1 MPAPVRRWIAA
12 ILLVAGTTLG
22 LVAAPSGAPAGAAP
36 RATTTS
42 ACTVHPRDKAAVQKA
57 AAGVDAVIAARI
69 TKAVKTPG
77 PPLNSVQHPAYWT
90 YTIRVA
96 ATFRGSAQHGATATL
111 VQVPLRYTPEKSLT
125 KGATYLLFVKQQ
137 NSGFASAR
145 CGGSVLLA
153 HGLSRSLR
161 DKLTADLGTPG
172 GTGASI
178 RWTQPTAG
186 IRDVP
191 SLNQLIA
198 PGVGLAL
205 IGVLGLLL
213 IGRLAREKS

>member
-1 MPAPVRRWIAA
+1 MPAPVRRWILA

-22 LVAAPSGAPAGAAP
+22 LVAAPAGAATHAAS
-36 RATTTS
+36 RATTAS
-42 ACTVHPRDKAAVQKA
+42 ACTVHPYDKAAVQKA
-57 AAGVDAVIAARI
+57 AEGVDAVIAARI

-77 PPLNSVQHPAYWT
+77 PPLNSVRHPAYWT

-96 ATFRGSAQHGATATL
+96 ATFRGSAQPGVTATL
-111 VQVPLRYTPEKSLT
+111 TQVPLRYRPGKSLT
-125 KGATYLLFVKQQ
+125 KGATYLLFLKQQ
-137 NSGFASAR
+137 HGGFTSAR

-153 HGLSRSLR
+153 HGLSTALR
-161 DKLTADLGTPG
+161 NKLTADLGTPG
-172 GTGASI
+172 GTGVSI
-178 RWTQPTAG
+178 QWTSPAAG
-186 IRDVP
+186 VRDVP